1 MKARKGPLLA
11 LTSALMAAT
20 SASSASA
27 WENPL
32 ENPYLDEPLE
42 VCDQGSFFVGGVPKV
57 TKYAAGP
64 TAGDPQQ
71 ITIGQA
77 YVQFQ
82 VPKTRRQWPII
93 FVHGSSH
100 TGAALDSTPDG
111 KEGWLSYAVRHN
123 LASFV
128 MDQPGRGRSGFDQS
142 VLHEAKA
149 TGNWDMIPTFGRIPD
164 NGAWTAWFGHIIS
177 GSTIVVGKMIRH
189 GDPGD
194 PDPAENPQPSPAH
207 GNYAP
212 KFPIPPDP
220 SSVDPKLVARKGAI
234 GPAPNAANNEYL
246 GLEYYK
252 QLVPNA
258 EVTLPGSICE
268 ACTPREVAPNNTW
281 LPIALADL
289 LEGIGGGIV
298 APHSQSAPSSLHLV
312 RVLKERGKLDLLKG
326 IITPE
331 GGTDLAAAGLVGSDF
346 DTIPFLM
353 MNGDYRPMAFREGN
367 YAAVAAMN
375 ASPTRKVGPALVVSA
390 EDPRFEG
397 KFDGHTHMGMLG
409 STALAQFDVF
419 LDWAEKNI
427 PNPIVKTSCTKRPA
441 RRP

>member
-93 FVHGSSH
+93 FVHGSTH

-111 KEGWLSYAVRHN
+111 KEGWHSYAVRHN

-149 TGNWDMIPTFGRIPD
+149 TGNWDMVPTFGRVTD
-164 NGAWTAWFGHIIS
+164 NGAWTA
-177 GSTIVVGKMIRH
+177 VVRPYHKRLDHH
-189 GDPGD
+189 GRQDDP
-194 PDPAENPQPSPAH
+194 PRRSWRSR
-207 GNYAP
+207 
-212 KFPIPPDP
+212 
-220 SSVDPKLVARKGAI
+220 SS
-234 GPAPNAANNEYL
+234 
-246 GLEYYK
+246 
-252 QLVPNA
+252 
-258 EVTLPGSICE
+258 
-268 ACTPREVAPNNTW
+268 
-281 LPIALADL
+281 
-289 LEGIGGGIV
+289 
-298 APHSQSAPSSLHLV
+298 
-312 RVLKERGKLDLLKG
+312 
-326 IITPE
+326 
-331 GGTDLAAAGLVGSDF
+331 
-346 DTIPFLM
+346 
-353 MNGDYRPMAFREGN
+353 
-367 YAAVAAMN
+367 
-375 ASPTRKVGPALVVSA
+375 
-390 EDPRFEG
+390 
-397 KFDGHTHMGMLG
+397 
-409 STALAQFDVF
+409 
-419 LDWAEKNI
+419 
-427 PNPIVKTSCTKRPA
+427 
-441 RRP
+441 